1 MWSDSIFASAVLHLT
16 NQFSEFYH
24 NGMNAM
30 QGFASL
36 CEPSLILKHI
46 ITVCKDQWF
55 LVWSCNYSKKQQRQT
70 DTHYISS
77 YIYRN
82 IINYIHVYKLTEW
95 YQYLHSPN
103 ELNIL
108 CSGPLELT
116 SNLSHVPN
124 YWHVSQ
130 QSLSCFSLPSPFAC
144 HSQLG
149 QVSRHS
155 QPANNNKYHLHI
167 RMCVCVFIKY
177 IHFL

>member
-1 MWSDSIFASAVLHLT
+1 MLHLT

-30 QGFASL
+30 QGCASL

-108 CSGPLELT
+108 CSGLLELT
-116 SNLSHVPN
+116 SNLSYVPN

-155 QPANNNKYHLHI
+155 QPTNIIKIIYTLCTT
-167 RMCVCVFIKY
+167 CVSVY
-177 IHFL
+177 